1 MPDLQEDTW
10 MHYSRQILGTKA
22 VYLQLSNYGREGM
35 ISKSQISFIKS
46 LHQKKFRKEH
56 RLFIVEGLKSL
67 SEFINSKFEIDSIY
81 HIADV
86 MPKLGK
92 LSQNIK
98 LHLISPDEL
107 SKISSLSAPQQL
119 LATIKIPNPEEL
131 KIELLE
137 GNFVMAL
144 DGIQDPGNFGTI
156 IRTADWFGINYIICS
171 EDTVEAYNPKVVQ
184 ASMGSLARVNII
196 YTDLKDLF
204 AKTEFP
210 VYGALLN
217 GQSIYKTTF
226 EQEGILLLGNEGKG
240 ISADLM
246 KMTTFPVTIPRFGS
260 AESLNV
266 AISAS
271 IFCSEIRRKC

>member
-1 MPDLQEDTW
+1 
-10 MHYSRQILGTKA
+10 MHYSRQILRTKA
-22 VYLQLSNYGREGM
+22 VYLQVSNYGREGM

-67 SEFINSKFEIDSIY
+67 SEFINSQFEIDSIY
-81 HIADV
+81 HITDV

-98 LHLISPDEL
+98 LHQISPEEL
-107 SKISSLSAPQQL
+107 SKISALSAPQQL

-131 KIELLE
+131 KTELLK
-137 GNFVMAL
+137 GNYAIAL

-156 IRTADWFGINYIICS
+156 IRTADWFGIKYIFCS
-171 EDTVEAYNPKVVQ
+171 EDTVEAFNPKVVQ
-184 ASMGSLARVNII
+184 ASMGSLARVSII

-204 AKTEFP
+204 AKAELP
-210 VYGALLN
+210 VYGTLLN
-217 GQSIYKTTF
+217 GKSIYKTIF
-226 EQEGILLLGNEGKG
+226 GQEGILLLGNEGKG

-246 KMTTFPVTIPRFGS
+246 EMISFPVTIPRFGS

-271 IFCSEIRRKC
+271 IFCSEIRRNC